1 MISCPDRQPYQCQH
15 LPRQHVVILAKTRN
29 LGGLGRVEV
38 PKRTTR
44 YCRIEG
50 CVEGLGKPLVAH
62 FRVQLSSWCVAL
74 SQACNITMVLRTEV
88 GSAPGSL
95 NAWSSIPGSVWILF
109 VEVLQS
115 VVNPWTRQETPNRPG
130 LGFLGW
136 KSGGDPQFLKPQPG
150 SFPPRA

>member
-1 MISCPDRQPYQCQH
+1 MPQSHHRHPYDLVSRPSTISVPTSPSAACCDFGQN
-15 LPRQHVVILAKTRN
+15 AKPW
-29 LGGLGRVEV
+29 RVG
-38 PKRTTR
+38 
-44 YCRIEG
+44 EG

-88 GSAPGSL
+88 GSALGSL